1 MSRATAVLLF
11 SLAALGAS
19 PAAQAQYKV
28 VEPDG
33 RITYTDRP
41 TPSAAARVQP
51 LHASGSVT
59 PASGLPYEL
68 GRVAERYPVTLYS
81 GNDCSGCVAGR
92 TLLRQR
98 GIPFTEKT
106 VTGEADI
113 AAFRQIEASS
123 ELPVLRIGGQ
133 QLRGYSE
140 AEWRS
145 YLDAAGYPKQSRLP
159 ADYRGWEPA
168 PLVGQT
174 TAAKPAPAP
183 RPAPETPASL
193 PPALEAAPNGIRF

>member
-1 MSRATAVLLF
+1 MSRSTAALLLG
-11 SLAALGAS
+11 LAALGTS
-19 PAAQAQYKV
+19 PALQAQYKI

-41 TPSAAARVQP
+41 SPSAAAKVQP
-51 LHASGSVT
+51 LRPSGGAAPT
-59 PASGLPYEL
+59 AGLPYEL
-68 GRVAERYPVTLYS
+68 GQIAERYPVTLYS

-92 TLLRQR
+92 NLLRQR
-98 GIPFTEKT
+98 GIPYTEKT
-106 VTGEADI
+106 VSGDADI

-159 ADYRGWEPA
+159 ADYRGWEPS

-174 TAAKPAPAP
+174 TAPKPPP
-183 RPAPETPASL
+183 RPAPEPPAAL